1 MSTYTH
7 KRLHL
12 SLCLLKMS
20 PTVISGRVAGSPY
33 GEPLPSSSGGLLCR
47 AGDGGGAEPRLA
59 VFVHGSLFYFLGRIP
74 GEDRMADSCNPSALK
89 SQGSR
94 GQACASGDLPSR
106 RRGFP
111 RGAGELGG
119 GDWVPPFLHTLQ
131 RGSSGVS
138 ARECPE
144 NLGDREVSLSETTR
158 QASICPPVRL
168 GSAWFGSRTRDF
180 RLGLRSVT

>member
-1 MSTYTH
+1 MGNLCPAVPGASFAGLGTGEVQNPA
-7 KRLHL
+7 L
-12 SLCLLKMS
+12 LCLH
-20 PTVISGRVAGSPY
+20 RV
-33 GEPLPSSSGGLLCR
+33 LCFGLY
-47 AGDGGGAEPRLA
+47 
-59 VFVHGSLFYFLGRIP
+59 YFLGRIP